1 MNKLNSAII
10 CLSILWFFLILFSS
24 FYSFN
29 NFETV
34 QLYSDKLF
42 HFFEYLVFSI
52 LFSLSFRII
61 FKPVPL
67 KFNFIFTIFLLFLF
81 GYIIELIQENFVAMR
96 YFDWFD
102 ILSNIL
108 GIFFGILILIFL
120 KISHFC
126 KKFI

>member
-1 MNKLNSAII
+1 MNKFNSTII

-29 NFETV
+29 NFVTA
-34 QLYSDKLF
+34 QPHFDKLF

-61 FKPVPL
+61 FNAVPL

-108 GIFFGILILIFL
+108 GIFFGILILILL

>member
-10 CLSILWFFLILFSS
+10 SVSILWFFLILISS
-24 FYSFN
+24 FYPFN
-29 NFETV
+29 NFVTV
-34 QLYSDKLF
+34 QPYFDKLF
-42 HFFEYLVFSI
+42 HFFEYSVFSI
-52 LFSLSFRII
+52 LFSMSFRII
-61 FKPVPL
+61 FNAVSP
-67 KFNFIFTIFLLFLF
+67 KFNFIFTIFLLFIL

-108 GIFFGILILIFL
+108 GIFFGILILILL
-120 KISHFC
+120 KLSHFC

>member
-10 CLSILWFFLILFSS
+10 SVSILWFFLILFSS

-29 NFETV
+29 NFGTV
-34 QLYSDKLF
+34 QPYFDKLF
-42 HFFEYLVFSI
+42 HFFEYFVFSI

-61 FKPVPL
+61 FHAVSP
-67 KFNFIFTIFLLFLF
+67 KFNFIFTIFLLFIF
-81 GYIIELIQENFVAMR
+81 GYIIELVQENFVAMR

-108 GIFFGILILIFL
+108 GIFFGILILILL
-120 KISHFC
+120 KLSHFC

>member
-29 NFETV
+29 NFEIV

-108 GIFFGILILIFL
+108 GIFFGILILILL

>member
-1 MNKLNSAII
+1 MNKFNSAII

-29 NFETV
+29 NFVTA
-34 QLYSDKLF
+34 QPYSDKLF

-61 FKPVPL
+61 FNAVPL

-108 GIFFGILILIFL
+108 GIFFGILILILL
-120 KISHFC
+120 KISHYC